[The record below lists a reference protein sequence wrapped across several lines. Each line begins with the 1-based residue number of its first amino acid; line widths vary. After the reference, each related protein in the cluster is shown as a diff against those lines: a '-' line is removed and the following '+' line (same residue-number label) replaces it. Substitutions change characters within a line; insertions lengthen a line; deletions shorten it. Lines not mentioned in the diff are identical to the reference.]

1 MAEVDDVDVFVLTE
15 EQFAQAVKA
24 TLEWAGVAHYE
35 ELEAQARSG
44 RFSSQRASDA
54 WFAIPPGL
62 GRL

>member
-15 EQFAQAVKA
+15 EEFSQAVRA
-24 TLEWAGVAHYE
+24 TLDWAGVASYE

-54 WFAIPPGL
+54 WFAIPPDVEC
-62 GRL
+62 R

>member
-15 EQFAQAVKA
+15 EEFSQAVKA
-24 TLEWAGVAHYE
+24 TLDWAGVASYE

-54 WFAIPPGL
+54 WFAIPPDVGC
-62 GRL
+62 R